1 MDTVDRGGC
10 PSQKKQMT
18 HYLKY
23 NYYKLYISGKVMK
36 CAIRQNYVV
45 LA

>member
-18 HYLKY
+18 RYLKY

-36 CAIRQNYVV
+36 CAIGKIMSF
-45 LA
+45 